1 MTYNTILVQLD
12 VDAPAGPRLAFA
24 WELARRFEANMIAF
38 SAADI
43 SIFIPGDLDGS
54 AAAEAMRYQVQDIEE
69 RQDAMKKEF
78 DAIVGDDNRATW
90 RAVVGDPTAFLALH
104 ARAADLIVIAPGLSE
119 SFGRRRTVDAG
130 SLILSA
136 GRPILM
142 AGDELRPVKAEN
154 ALVAWKDTREA
165 RRSVVDALPFLRS
178 ARDVLVAA
186 VEENDRV
193 AQSEGL
199 ADVVRFLLKH
209 GVNARSQLL
218 DAGSDDTA
226 SILADA
232 ARKAGADLIVSGGYG
247 HTRLR
252 EWVFGGV
259 TRGLLDDGSV
269 HRLIAS

>member
-1 MTYNTILVQLD
+1 M
-12 VDAPAGPRLAFA
+12 
-24 WELARRFEANMIAF
+24 
-38 SAADI
+38 
-43 SIFIPGDLDGS
+43 
-54 AAAEAMRYQVQDIEE
+54 
-69 RQDAMKKEF
+69 
-78 DAIVGDDNRATW
+78 
-90 RAVVGDPTAFLALH
+90 
-104 ARAADLIVIAPGLSE
+104 
-119 SFGRRRTVDAG
+119 
-130 SLILSA
+130 
-136 GRPILM
+136 
-142 AGDELRPVKAEN
+142 
-154 ALVAWKDTREA
+154 
-165 RRSVVDALPFLRS
+165 VDALPFLRS